1 MNKKE
6 ILEIRK
12 QFTPANCALT
22 RICGCYVDYEKNKRL
37 QFRESF
43 LSLPEEEA
51 FKYFDLFK
59 KTLSGTVGRNLL
71 RMSFP
76 STQNISDG
84 AQEFLLKLR
93 GSKLEDDELLDE
105 FYDKIIEHYVFAE
118 NYYIVLVHGV
128 YDIPKRSSDGME
140 LYDAS
145 DEMYEYILMS
155 ICPVSLSKAGL
166 SYDAKDNCIRERPRD
181 WLVEMPEQGFLF
193 PAFTDRSTNIHEA
206 VYFTKKTQELQE
218 DLLEELFGG
227 QIPIAIAEQKEL
239 FRLILEDTLEEER
252 TYETV
257 RNIHQE
263 LHGMLAENKEEP
275 EPLVLEKKDVKK
287 VLERSGVPHEK
298 LEHFEQYFDENA
310 GEDASFLAM
319 NITETKK
326 LQIETP
332 DLLIRVN
339 PERMDLVET
348 KMIDGR
354 KCLVIVVDDS
364 LEVNGMDVRTM

>member
-6 ILEIRK
+6 IFEIRK

-43 LSLPEEEA
+43 FSLPEEEA

-71 RMSFP
+71 GMSFSSVP
-76 STQNISDG
+76 SMEE

-93 GSKLEDDELLDE
+93 ASKLEDDELLDE
-105 FYDKIIEHYVFAE
+105 FYDKIIAHYVYPE

-128 YDIPKRSSDGME
+128 YDVPGRTADGME
-140 LYDAS
+140 MYDAS
-145 DEMYEYILMS
+145 EEVYEYILMS

-166 SYDAKDNCIRERPRD
+166 SYNAKENCIRERPRD

-193 PAFTDRSTNIHEA
+193 PAFTDRTANIHEA
-206 VYFTKKTQELQE
+206 VYFTKKTGELQE
-218 DLLEELFGG
+218 DLLTELFGG
-227 QIPIAIAEQKEL
+227 QLPIAVPEQKEL
-239 FRLILEDTLEEER
+239 FHLIVEDTLEEER

-257 RNIHQE
+257 RNIHQQ
-263 LHGMLAENKEEP
+263 LHEMMEEHKEEP
-275 EPLVLEKKDVKK
+275 EPLVLGKEDVRQVLKK
-287 VLERSGVPHEK
+287 SGVSTEK
-298 LEHFEQYFDENA
+298 LAQFERHFTDNA
-310 GEDASFLAM
+310 GDDASFLAM

-326 LQIETP
+326 LEIETP

-348 KMIDGR
+348 RMIDGR